1 MSNLRYFIT
10 ILFCVLMMGC
20 GSGSESENQ
29 LTFEKK
35 GKKVPSFNAD
45 SAYHFIEQQ
54 VAMGPRNPNSK
65 GHNQTKQYLLKKL
78 QSYASDRT
86 VYPQNFSAEGY
97 EGDTLGL
104 TNIIAAFNPQAKDR
118 IMLCAHWDTRP
129 RADKDTIRTQEPIL
143 GADDGGSGVGVLLEL
158 ARLFKQY
165 NPPIGVDIVLFDGED
180 YGKEGTLSKYFL
192 GSRYWSDNPPVPGY
206 NPRFAILL
214 DMVGGK
220 DAQFPREQYSMQYA
234 PGLVNEIWG
243 IAHNMGYSNLFLDKS
258 GSAVS
263 DDHVIIN
270 RELGIP
276 TINIIN
282 HRVTPDGTEFAP
294 YWHTHNDD
302 MDIIQKSTLQKVG
315 SVLAELIY
323 NRIEA
328 ES

>member
-1 MSNLRYFIT
+1 MS
-10 ILFCVLMMGC
+10 C

-29 LTFEKK
+29 LTFEKQ
-35 GKKVPSFNAD
+35 GRNVPSFNAD

-54 VAMGPRNPNSK
+54 VALGPRNPTSK
-65 GHNQTKQYLLKKL
+65 GHKQAKQYLLNKL
-78 QSYASDRT
+78 RSYASDRT
-86 VYPQNFSAEGY
+86 VYPQNFTAEGY
-97 EGDTLGL
+97 EGDSLGL
-104 TNIIAAFNPQAKDR
+104 TNIIAAFNPRAKDR

-129 RADKDTIRTQEPIL
+129 RADKDTTRTQEPIL

-158 ARLFKQY
+158 ARLFKRH
-165 NPPIGVDIVLFDGED
+165 NPPIGIDIVLFDGED
-180 YGKEGTLSKYFL
+180 YGKEGDLSKYFL
-192 GSRYWSDNPPVPGY
+192 GSRYWGDNPPVSGY
-206 NPRFAILL
+206 SPRFGILL

-220 DAQFPREQYSMQYA
+220 GAQFPREQYSVRYA

-243 IAHNMGYSNLFLDKS
+243 IANNMDYSNLFLDKP
-258 GSAVS
+258 GNAVS

-282 HRVTPDGTEFAP
+282 HRVTSAGAEFTP

-302 MDIIQKSTLQKVG
+302 MDIIRKSTLQKVG
-315 SVLAELIY
+315 SVLTELIY
-323 NRIEA
+323 NRIET